1 MTVKLKWI
9 DVLKLQPKDKQK
21 ILVSNQYG
29 IVDISYYRKLE
40 NKLSWFSTIHNNSEI
55 HYVTHWAE
63 LPICVQEL
71 KTNPKS
77 KATSQSK

>member
-21 ILVSNQYG
+21 VLVSNQYG
-29 IVDISYYRKLE
+29 IVDISYYRKVE

-71 KTNPKS
+71 KIKS
-77 KATSQSK
+77 KATLQSK